1 MPSIH
6 ETIESDESFSSLS
19 DNDQDDHHEQ
29 HEQPGHRSSTTTS
42 PPSAQHLPPLRSSH
56 PHKDTTRDPGGST
69 PPQRDR
75 SRQPLPPRERPRDPP
90 KEHRSRDRPKETV
103 KEIRSLVE
111 YSDVSSEEFSEPEAG
126 EITDSPSRTPLR
138 SETYSRQRNTR
149 SPAARPPTIRSISP
163 RSPVSAPVP
172 ASLEESYNATVS
184 LSPAYLT
191 RSDTPPLAARQ
202 PLLSDGEVDNS
213 PDSTSHYPSHDSSSR
228 SLVPYPVVMSPDRRS
243 IDNRGDYYRSSRESY
258 HRAHTPS
265 ESERD
270 RDLLRAR
277 KKEKKDKKKKHERKR
292 KRSERS
298 HSPVVHKKKKK
309 KNKHKSRSDSPDFES
324 DSNLP
329 EGSVVS
335 SDGDLSSDPVVVKS
349 VSSHRLPPSHELRP
363 ESVRQKTV
371 HSREVELATS
381 PLSSNEDDV
390 IISPEVNH
398 GSRSGSQRRTPPR
411 SSHPAVQRSRTPPQP
426 RSPQTTPHSPPQ
438 PHRIP
443 HRSPHRS
450 NHRSPPRSPPH
461 RSPLPPHRSPP
472 PPQHRSS
479 PTHRSPH
486 TPSPPPRHHSRHVT
500 TPPPQQPSSASKS
513 YDRSRER
520 SQERSRERGS
530 RRGAVTPPRRLTPPP
545 QRRLTPPPRSPPPPR
560 TTHRGHT
567 PPQSY
572 RSKRSRTRS
581 PVGVPYPDTPLD
593 RNNRY
598 YGSRKE
604 KKKKKIRERG
614 DRSRDRHP
622 YRGRSRSASRG
633 PSPRRRRS
641 RTRSISP
648 LSPNRSHRDRSRRRG
663 SPRKR
668 SPHNQSNRS
677 KSPRDPSSLD
687 SKMSSTSLFA
697 ELVKNSKNRRRMEQA
712 LQTTKAEAAKAE
724 KEVIE
729 IVDGG
734 TSTSGPNTPIIVPV
748 PESVV
753 PNGNAKGTT
762 NHPVDIE
769 DASNQSSQSEP
780 AHHPP
785 SRIDPNSNYTI
796 PHTDSG
802 KIDFKKVTM
811 PHSITKLPMPPGI
824 NLEDIDSP
832 TSPSTPPPENSHY
845 DNKPSRFSVLKD
857 LPMPPMIDGTED
869 LSPDEDGISTPPSG
883 SQSSVRRPQPRQDRP
898 IILAAKRQD
907 RIPTDDW
914 SERCVEVFNIIA
926 QIGEGTYGQVY
937 KAVAKDKKGAVLDKG
952 EMVALKKVRL
962 ENEKE
967 GFPITAVREIKI
979 LKQLNHENI
988 VNLKEIVTDKQ
999 DAIDFRHD
1007 KGSFYLVF
1015 EYMDHDLMGLLE
1027 SGMVDFNEQ
1036 HNASIMKQLLNGLN
1050 YCHKKNFLH
1059 RDIKCSNI
1067 LMNNKGQVKLGDFGL
1082 ARLYS
1087 SNKER
1092 PYTNKVITLWY
1103 RPPELLLGEERYG
1116 PAIDVWSCGCI
1127 LGELFQKRPL
1137 FQASTEA
1144 MQLDVISRVCGTPT
1158 PADWPD
1164 IVKLPMWGTMKPKKS
1179 YRRRIHDDFKDK
1191 MPSQA
1196 LDLLDQMLKLDPSR
1210 RISAENGLSSA
1221 WLKNVDPDSM
1231 EPPPLPKN
1239 QDCHELWSKRRRR
1252 QLKEAQQE
1260 QVMAAGSNGP
1270 PGNRLS
1276 ESGSGGIPEVRPR
1289 FRPNPDETS
1298 MDGQRGYDFE
1308 TYSNSLPT
1316 SQNNSP
1322 SGGGGPPGG
1331 QGFPRDHTPGVGG
1344 AAAGDSMTPP
1354 PGVGMRGGAGGSGFG
1369 SSPVGAVANEN
1380 TPLYKQLQHLT
1391 HLVNTKQVIVYGQ
1404 IIELKKEHVDFDLKR
1419 ILERLVSAIVLAAS
1433 VRERRQRGETAY
1445 DISEKTIDLKEP
1457 IITPAGLYGGD
1468 GDPGLV
1474 SDGIR
1479 EALSQILGH
1488 FNLSA
1493 TGLHPSN
1500 RVERSGGAP
1509 PPSGHMDHHGQR
1521 YNNTNNQR
1529 LA

>member
-29 HEQPGHRSSTTTS
+29 NEQPGHRSSTATS
-42 PPSAQHLPPLRSSH
+42 SPSAQHQPPLRSSH
-56 PHKDTTRDPGGST
+56 PHKETTREPGG
-69 PPQRDR
+69 
-75 SRQPLPPRERPRDPP
+75 ERPREPP
-90 KEHRSRDRPKETV
+90 RDHRSRDRPKEPV

-138 SETYSRQRNTR
+138 SESYTRQRSAR
-149 SPAARPPTIRSISP
+149 SPASRPPAIRPISP

-184 LSPAYLT
+184 QSPAYLPRT
-191 RSDTPPLAARQ
+191 DSPPLTPREA
-202 PLLSDGEVDNS
+202 LLSDGEVDNS
-213 PDSTSHYPSHDSSSR
+213 PDSTSHYPSHGSSSR

-243 IDNRGDYYRSSRESY
+243 ADNRGEYYRSSRDSY
-258 HRAHTPS
+258 RRAHTPS

-349 VSSHRLPPSHELRP
+349 VPHRLPPSHELRP
-363 ESVRQKTV
+363 VSVRQKSV
-371 HSREVELATS
+371 KSRDDEIATS

-390 IISPEVNH
+390 IISPDVNH
-398 GSRSGSQRRTPPR
+398 GARSGSQRRTPPPR
-411 SSHPAVQRSRTPPQP
+411 VHPAVQ
-426 RSPQTTPHSPPQ
+426 HS
-438 PHRIP
+438 
-443 HRSPHRS
+443 
-450 NHRSPPRSPPH
+450 
-461 RSPLPPHRSPP
+461 PHRSPP
-472 PPQHRSS
+472 
-479 PTHRSPH
+479 HRSPH

-500 TPPPQQPSSASKS
+500 TPPPQQPTSASKG
-513 YDRSRER
+513 YDRARER
-520 SQERSRERGS
+520 SQDRSRERGS
-530 RRGAVTPPRRLTPPP
+530 RRGALTPPRRLTPPP
-545 QRRLTPPPRSPPPPR
+545 QRRLTPPPRSPPR
-560 TTHRGHT
+560 SSHRAHT
-567 PPQSY
+567 PPPSY

-581 PVGVPYPDTPLD
+581 PVGVPYPDTPID
-593 RNNRY
+593 RNSRY

-604 KKKKKIRERG
+604 KKKKKVRDRG
-614 DRSRDRHP
+614 DRSRDRHT
-622 YRGRSRSASRG
+622 YRGRSRSTSRG

-648 LSPNRSHRDRSRRRG
+648 LSPNRSHRDRNRRRV
-663 SPRKR
+663 SPNRERKR
-668 SPHNQSNRS
+668 SPHSQSQRS

-712 LQTTKAEAAKAE
+712 LQTTKAEAAKADKE

-734 TSTSGPNTPIIVPV
+734 ASTSGQNTPIMVSAPV
-748 PESVV
+748 SVV
-753 PNGNAKGTT
+753 PNGNAKGST

-769 DASNQSSQSEP
+769 DTSNQSSHS
-780 AHHPP
+780 
-785 SRIDPNSNYTI
+785 YTI
-796 PHTDSG
+796 PHTESG

-832 TSPSTPPPENSHY
+832 TSPSTPPPDNSHN
-845 DNKPSRFSVLKD
+845 DSKPSRFSVLKD

-883 SQSSVRRPQPRQDRP
+883 SQSGTRRPQPSQERP
-898 IILAAKRQD
+898 KILAAKRQD

-914 SERCVEVFNIIA
+914 SERCVDVFTIIS

-1082 ARLYS
+1082 ARLFS

-1179 YRRRIHDDFKDK
+1179 YRRRILDDFKDK
-1191 MPSQA
+1191 MPVQA

-1210 RISAENGLSSA
+1210 RISAENALSSA

-1231 EPPPLPKN
+1231 EPTPLPKN

-1260 QVMAAGSNGP
+1260 QVMSGGPNGP
-1270 PGNRLS
+1270 PGVRMG
-1276 ESGSGGIPEVRPR
+1276 EGVPGGIPENRPR
-1289 FRPNPDETS
+1289 FRPHPDESS
-1298 MDGQRGYDFE
+1298 MDGQRGYDYD
-1308 TYSNSLPT
+1308 YSNTSLPT

-1322 SGGGGPPGG
+1322 TGGGGVG
-1331 QGFPRDHTPGVGG
+1331 QGFIRGHTPGLGG
-1344 AAAGDSMTPP
+1344 TGDSMTPP
-1354 PGVGMRGGAGGSGFG
+1354 QGVGMRGGAGGSYGN
-1369 SSPVGAVANEN
+1369 SPLGGGGKEN
-1380 TPLYKQLQHLT
+1380 HPLYRQMQHLA
-1391 HLVNTKQVIVYGQ
+1391 HLMNTKQVVVYGQ
-1404 IIELKKEHVDFDLKR
+1404 ISDLKKEHVDFDVRR
-1419 ILERLVSAIVLAAS
+1419 ILDRLVSAIVLAAS

-1445 DISEKTIDLKEP
+1445 DISEKTIDVKEP
-1457 IITPAGLYGGD
+1457 IITPVGLFGGD
-1468 GDPGLV
+1468 GDPGLI
-1474 SDGIR
+1474 SDGVR
-1479 EALSQILGH
+1479 EAMSQLLGY
-1488 FNLSA
+1488 FSLSA
-1493 TGLHPSN
+1493 TGLYPLAV
-1500 RVERSGGAP
+1500 RGERSGGAAP
-1509 PPSGHMDHHGQR
+1509 PPSHMDHHGHR
-1521 YNNTNNQR
+1521 YNNAN
-1529 LA
+1529 